1 MEPCFLVS
9 LDLDS
14 FLLLDP
20 DPDPYGNHNKDL
32 YQSAFQYLILHI
44 NVLVFSWIFIQKINK
59 PAREGSEA
67 PKKWDGIL
75 SEF

>member
-1 MEPCFLVS
+1 LKIQKRMEPCFLVS

-44 NVLVFSWIFIQKINK
+44 NVLVFS
-59 PAREGSEA
+59 
-67 PKKWDGIL
+67 
-75 SEF
+75 